1 MNHRGRARARNLA
14 YARNLAHA
22 LARDLALAL
31 DRHGT
36 RDSDLAH
43 ALELT
48 HALTHALDADR
59 TLDRAHAL
67 DLVHTLDR
75 AHARDRAH
83 AGDRAHAR
91 DLTRDLTRNRAIDRA
106 HNCASELIHTLDRA
120 RDIRVDTRQEGASGA
135 GTDNPVPGRVP
146 RGVVALATRV
156 LPAWGRS
163 RYREEFL
170 GELTELARRE
180 RFGYALRVLT
190 RAWTLRHALTEHALT
205 GGVRTPDGSPVRRAD
220 R

>member
-22 LARDLALAL
+22 LD
-31 DRHGT
+31 
-36 RDSDLAH
+36 
-43 ALELT
+43 
-48 HALTHALDADR
+48 
-59 TLDRAHAL
+59 
-67 DLVHTLDR
+67 
-75 AHARDRAH
+75 
-83 AGDRAHAR
+83 
-91 DLTRDLTRNRAIDRA
+91 
-106 HNCASELIHTLDRA
+106 
-120 RDIRVDTRQEGASGA
+120 RVDTRHEGASGA

-170 GELTELARRE
+170 GELTELPRRE

-190 RAWTLRHALTEHALT
+190 HAWTLRHALTGHALT

-220 R
+220 RWAAGSVAEPAQTRWTSLCLTSARSGVRRTAVRRRLACSSSTAAARARHTNPVAVSSAAATASG